1 MNPKWLAIR
10 KTHLVSCVVAAFLVS
25 TTLIAA
31 EITVRMVF
39 LPLSAFR
46 DGIALVS
53 DTRRYVPK
61 PNTRVRFKG
70 MYSALPRPVTWEF
83 NAQGMRAA
91 GWVPSEKREGTYRIA
106 TFGDSETFGWSVDF
120 AETFQQQME
129 LRNPAYE
136 VLNLGV
142 PGYNI
147 ANVAEHV
154 VRTAMLYKPD
164 LLIYL
169 INPNDF
175 DPPLEIHRVA
185 IHSELA
191 RRLECLYR
199 QAGERE
205 IVKNRQSPARVRAF
219 TSELARM
226 TQFCEENRIEL
237 MAAFIDEENRS
248 VLKEDPLLDA
258 YFLRPGESKG
268 RVLDVS
274 DVFRQ
279 DQRQDGHLS
288 REGHCRL
295 AQRFVGVVSRRGV
308 PRTEAYRPGTPSQPR
323 VP

>member
-1 MNPKWLAIR
+1 ML
-10 KTHLVSCVVAAFLVS
+10 SYVAAALLAS

-39 LPLSAFR
+39 LPLSPFR
-46 DGIALVS
+46 DGVTLVS
-53 DTRRYVPK
+53 DARRYVPR
-61 PNTRVRFKG
+61 PNARVRFKG
-70 MYSALPRPVTWEF
+70 MYSALPQPITWEI
-83 NAQGMRAA
+83 NAQGMRAS
-91 GWVPSEKREGTYRIA
+91 GRIPSEKRKGTYRIA

-129 LRNPAYE
+129 LLEPEYE

-147 ANVAEHV
+147 ASIAEHV
-154 VRTAMLYKPD
+154 VRTAMSYKPD

-169 INPNDF
+169 VNPNDF

-199 QAGERE
+199 EAGERE
-205 IVKNRQSPARVRAF
+205 IVERRQSPERVGAF

-226 TQFCEENRIEL
+226 TQSCEENRIEL
-237 MAAFIDEENRS
+237 MLAFMDERNKS
-248 VLKEDPLLDA
+248 VLKGIPRLDE
-258 YFLRPGESKG
+258 YFLRPGETSK
-268 RVLDVS
+268 RLLDVS
-274 DVFRQ
+274 DIFRQ

-288 REGHCRL
+288 KEGHRKL
-295 AQRFVGVVSRRGV
+295 AQRFVGVVSRRAV
-308 PRTEAYRPGTPSQPR
+308 PRADAYRPGTPSQPR

>member
-1 MNPKWLAIR
+1 
-10 KTHLVSCVVAAFLVS
+10 
-25 TTLIAA
+25 
-31 EITVRMVF
+31 MVC
-39 LPLSAFR
+39 LPLSPFR

-53 DTRRYVPK
+53 DARRYVPR
-61 PNTRVRFKG
+61 PNARVRFKG
-70 MYSALPRPVTWEF
+70 MYSALPQPVTWEI

-91 GWVPSEKREGTYRIA
+91 GWVPGEKRRGTYRIA

-129 LRNPAYE
+129 LLNPEYE

-147 ANVAEHV
+147 ANAAEHV

-169 INPNDF
+169 VNPNDF
-175 DPPLEIHRVA
+175 DPPLEIRRMA

-199 QAGERE
+199 EAEERA
-205 IVKNRQSPARVRAF
+205 IVEKRQSPERVRAF

-226 TQFCEENRIEL
+226 TEFCEESRIEL
-237 MAAFIDEENRS
+237 MLAFIDGQNRS
-248 VLKEDPLLDA
+248 VLKEDPRLDA
-258 YFLRPGESKG
+258 YFLRPGESSR
-268 RVLDVS
+268 RVVDVS
-274 DVFRQ
+274 DIFRQ
-279 DQRQDGHLS
+279 DHRQDGHLS
-288 REGHCRL
+288 REGHRGL
-295 AQRFVGVVSRRGV
+295 AQRLGVVQRRDAPG
-308 PRTEAYRPGTPSQPR
+308 TEAYLPATPSQPR